1 MHRQLLLFALIKCAE
16 LNENLKYSLDR
27 GENILPFQL
36 RGLMTKIVALLIYQH
51 EAFVSKCAY
60 MALAVDT
67 VDPAQSPGGPTPSIK

>member
-1 MHRQLLLFALIKCAE
+1 VE
-16 LNENLKYSLDR
+16 LNENLKHSLKR

-60 MALAVDT
+60 MALAVDSA